1 MFKVSKKVFHRH
13 ITKYGRRLTAV
24 GIVGLAALAIIGLFA
39 ASFFAGRASY
49 AAPYVGC
56 SPNGYIIKDAGSNT
70 DVQAV
75 DMVTGKG
82 TALPQVSGHRLN
94 AIGYNPKD
102 NHFYAW
108 DILNAQYVKLDANL
122 NVVSTWTTVQVGYSG
137 PTTTDLYSGDVDE
150 DGFHWFFRVASG
162 QTHWYKIDTSLA
174 TPTVVASGSIAEP
187 TDAPDTLTEGND
199 WAYVPG
205 TGHQKFYRAMDNG
218 TSITIVAFDR
228 SSPGYTVVGKV
239 TNVTGSS
246 SADRNMGAVF
256 ADPDG
261 NFYMSSTG
269 TGVLWRVDLDAPSG
283 PGTFTAQ
290 QLDASLVGS
299 SDGARCALA
308 SVPVD
313 FGDAPNAYLT
323 LIGSDG
329 PRHSVI
335 GFNINDSTA
344 PLMLGTHVDIE
355 ADAFPTTTAKGD
367 DDDHEGLAG
376 SSYVDDERGVTSIVA
391 TPGTP
396 TALAV
401 PVTVTNNSSSVATLA
416 GWIDLDNDQ
425 VFETSERVMAT
436 VNANSG
442 TASYKLT
449 FPSTTFTTNT
459 YARFRV
465 FSGTVADPQ
474 PSSFATGG
482 EVEDV
487 LVQVGSYDATKTADP
502 AEGTLVSP
510 GQIVTYTITIQ
521 NTGATALTNLKV
533 DDDLS
538 NVLDDATLEGTPTV
552 TPSSAGT
559 AVVRGNVLEFAGDV
573 GVGQSVLVTYKVK
586 IKGLGSLGNNALTNT
601 ITAAHSTSCHPDVVN
616 NDLTVSDP
624 DCQTNHPINT
634 TPLPS
639 TGSDLM
645 APVVAAASLLSLA
658 AAGLVMSRRAARQRG

>member
-1 MFKVSKKVFHRH
+1 MVSVSKIVSRRQ
-13 ITKYGRRLTAV
+13 ITHYGRRLSAI
-24 GIVGLAALAIIGLFA
+24 GILGVTALAIMGMFV
-39 ASFFAGRASY
+39 ASFVGGRTGH

-70 DVQAV
+70 DIQAI
-75 DMVTGKG
+75 DMVTGQG
-82 TALPQVSGHRLN
+82 TNQPQVTGHRLN

-108 DILNAQYVKLDANL
+108 DILNAQYVKLNP
-122 NVVSTWTTVQVGYSG
+122 NFTVVSTWTPVQVGYTG

-150 DGFHWFFRVASG
+150 DGFHWFYRVAGG
-162 QTHWYKIDTSLA
+162 QTHWYKIDTSQA
-174 TPTVVASGSIAEP
+174 TPTVVDSGATAEP
-187 TDAPDTLTEGND
+187 TDPPDTLSEGND

-205 TGHQKFYRAMDNG
+205 AGHQKLYRAMDNG

-228 SSPGYTVVGKV
+228 VSHSYSVVGKV
-239 TNVTGSS
+239 TNVTGGSS
-246 SADRNMGAVF
+246 TDRNMGAVY

-261 NFYMSSTG
+261 NFYMSSNG
-269 TGVLWRVDLDAPSG
+269 TGVLWRVDLDTPSG

-290 QLDASLVGS
+290 QLDAADPGS

-308 SVPVD
+308 TVPVD

-323 LIGSDG
+323 SIASDG
-329 PRHSVI
+329 PRHSVVS
-335 GFNINDSTA
+335 FNINDSTA

-355 ADAFPTTTAKGD
+355 ADGFPGATAKGD

-376 SSYVDDERGVTSIVA
+376 DPYVDDERGVTSIVA

-425 VFETSERVMAT
+425 TFETSERVTAT

-442 TASYKLT
+442 TGSYELT

-474 PSSFATGG
+474 PTSFALGG

-538 NVLDDATLEGTPTV
+538 NVLDDATIEGTPTV
-552 TPSSAGT
+552 TPSSAGSAT
-559 AVVRGNVLEFAGDV
+559 VRGSVLEFAGDV

-586 IKGLGSLGNNALTNT
+586 IKALGTLGNNALTNT
-601 ITAAHSTSCHPDVVN
+601 ITAAHSASCHPDVVN
-616 NDLTVSDP
+616 NDPTVSDP
-624 DCQTNHPINT
+624 DCQTNHPVNT

-639 TGSDLM
+639 TGSDVIV
-645 APVVAAASLLSLA
+645 PVLVAGALVGLA
-658 AAGLVMSRRAARQRG
+658 GVGLIMSRRAARLRG